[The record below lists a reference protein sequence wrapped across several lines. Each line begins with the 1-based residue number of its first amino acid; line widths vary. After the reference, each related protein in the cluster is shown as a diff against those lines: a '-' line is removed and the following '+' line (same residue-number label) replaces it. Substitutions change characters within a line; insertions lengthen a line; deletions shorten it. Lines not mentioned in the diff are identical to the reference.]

1 MNKYLK
7 VSLLTLTILELTVS
21 VIATP
26 TNKAP
31 LMIAIWMMV
40 GVMTLTIDYVMTWIK
55 NNRKEETK

>member
-31 LMIAIWMMV
+31 LMIALWMTV
-40 GVMTLTIDYVMTWIK
+40 GAMTLTIDYVMTWIK